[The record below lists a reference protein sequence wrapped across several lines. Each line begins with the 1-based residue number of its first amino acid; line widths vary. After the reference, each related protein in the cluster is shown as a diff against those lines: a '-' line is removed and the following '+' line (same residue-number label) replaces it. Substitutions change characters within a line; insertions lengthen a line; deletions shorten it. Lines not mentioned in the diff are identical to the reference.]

1 MEFIVCINE
10 YSLPIVFWIYVSIF
24 WQFNHPEKLLNFW
37 QLIGHSHLIIVFKFR
52 ILLNFL
58 FLGKAL
64 AEREVIKNLKIR
76 EINIQIS
83 NYVLLYYLIFLLF
96 IWTSLFSEHFRHN
109 SSLLIIFIYIYVFVI
124 FLITDCTDFL
134 TYDLIL
140 DSKFKTSKK

>member
-1 MEFIVCINE
+1 M
-10 YSLPIVFWIYVSIF
+10 
-24 WQFNHPEKLLNFW
+24 
-37 QLIGHSHLIIVFKFR
+37 IIVFKFR

-58 FLGKAL
+58 FFEKAL

-96 IWTSLFSEHFRHN
+96 IRTSLFSEHFRHD
-109 SSLLIIFIYIYVFVI
+109 SSVLIISIYIYVFVI
-124 FLITDCTDFL
+124 FLITDCTVFL

>member
-1 MEFIVCINE
+1 MNIHCQLFSE
-10 YSLPIVFWIYVSIF
+10 YMYQFFGSLITLK
-24 WQFNHPEKLLNFW
+24 NW
-37 QLIGHSHLIIVFKFR
+37 QLIGHSHLIIIFKFR

-109 SSLLIIFIYIYVFVI
+109 SSVLIIYIYIYIYVFVI

>member
-1 MEFIVCINE
+1 MEFIVCING

-96 IWTSLFSEHFRHN
+96 IWTSLFSEHFRHD
-109 SSLLIIFIYIYVFVI
+109 SSVFIIFIYIYVFVI

-134 TYDLIL
+134 IYDLIL

>member
-1 MEFIVCINE
+1 MEFIVCING

-109 SSLLIIFIYIYVFVI
+109 SSVLIISIYIYVFLI

-140 DSKFKTSKK
+140 DSKFKISKK

>member
-76 EINIQIS
+76 EINIQIA

-96 IWTSLFSEHFRHN
+96 IWTSIFFEHFRHD
-109 SSLLIIFIYIYVFVI
+109 SLVFIISIYIYVFLI

-134 TYDLIL
+134 TYELIL

>member
-10 YSLPIVFWIYVSIF
+10 YSLSIVFWIYVSIF

-109 SSLLIIFIYIYVFVI
+109 SSVLIIFIYIYVFLI

-134 TYDLIL
+134 IYDLIL